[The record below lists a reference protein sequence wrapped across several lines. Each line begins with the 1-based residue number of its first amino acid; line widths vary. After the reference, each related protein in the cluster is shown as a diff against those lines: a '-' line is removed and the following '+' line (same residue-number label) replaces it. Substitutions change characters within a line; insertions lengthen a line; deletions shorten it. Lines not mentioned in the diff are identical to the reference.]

1 MSYMEN
7 LNQKLEKI
15 RKNAKLSRRA
25 LSNISG
31 FNERT
36 ILSYE
41 KAENPASDRYLEFVS
56 LYFGYTKESILNDK
70 SDLIKLDKF
79 VNCLLMYQSIFNY
92 DDNKMAELLEIPKDI
107 KILNI
112 KDETATEFYQE
123 TYIKNDEKRH
133 IIDCIETAIK
143 LKIKLSCLSNYTAN
157 DLLKTF
163 IDKENKE
170 FYNHYKQGFSDFF
183 SLVKDGINFS
193 DKLNELEKTGLE
205 ITPSYY
211 ASIIKKRNN
220 PETLTPNLITDTLPK
235 NHKKLIDLLPYA
247 SDEFINEVIEILE
260 KKKNLSKL

>member
-1 MSYMEN
+1 MLDLKIMC
-7 LNQKLEKI
+7 QKLEKI

-25 LSNISG
+25 LSDISG

-41 KAENPASDRYLEFVS
+41 RAERLPSDRYLEFVS

-70 SDLIKLDKF
+70 SDLVKLDKF

-112 KDETATEFYQE
+112 KDETAIEFYQRI
-123 TYIKNDEKRH
+123 YINNDEQRH

-163 IDKENKE
+163 IGKENKE
-170 FYNHYKQGFSDFF
+170 LYSGYNGFDDFF
-183 SLVKDGINFS
+183 GLIEEGVNFS
-193 DKLNELEKTGLE
+193 DKLNELKKTGLE

-220 PETLTPNLITDTLPK
+220 PETLTPKLITDTLPK

>member
-1 MSYMEN
+1 MLDLKIMC
-7 LNQKLEKI
+7 QKLEKI

-25 LSNISG
+25 LSDISG

-41 KAENPASDRYLEFVS
+41 RAERLPNDRYLEFVS

-92 DDNKMAELLEIPKDI
+92 DDNKMAELLELQNKDDY
-107 KILNI
+107 K
-112 KDETATEFYQE
+112 QR
-123 TYIKNDEKRH
+123 YIKSDIGNFLY
-133 IIDCIETAIK
+133 DCVEIAIK
-143 LKIKLSCLSNYTAN
+143 LKIKLSCLTPHKYDISKFLKIFTNETYKKDFN
-157 DLLKTF
+157 SHKSGLDDFYGIVEEGIDL
-163 IDKENKE
+163 N
-170 FYNHYKQGFSDFF
+170 
-183 SLVKDGINFS
+183 
-193 DKLNELEKTGLE
+193 DKLNKLEKTGLE

-220 PETLTPNLITDTLPK
+220 PETLTPKLITDTLPK
-235 NHKKLIDLLPYA
+235 SHKKLIDLLPYA
-247 SDEFINEVIEILE
+247 SDEFINEVIKILE